1 MIATKLVFSSL
12 RRRPTGFIASFV
24 ALFLGATILMTFA
37 SLLDTRAAAGP
48 EAGKTLLIMACV
60 VGGWGLVIVLFA
72 TLSTLSLLIRQRTAE
87 LALLKS
93 VGATPS
99 QVGRMIVGE
108 AAAVAVLASATAVT
122 PSVFAGRWL
131 VGLLGDTGRV
141 PAGLAARFGP
151 IAVSMG
157 TGITLLAALTAAAV
171 AARQVTGQGAVEAI
185 REAGVDTRPTGRIRV
200 LGAAVVLASGLGCGV
215 VTMTVFTGTE
225 PALMAIGG
233 QGAILAAI
241 GFALLSPAL
250 LGPIAA
256 VLAAPLRRAGVS
268 GHLTVAHL
276 RVRSRQLS
284 GVLVPII
291 LFTGIATGTLT
302 MQAVE
307 NTAGTAPAKIASSI
321 ETLNYVVVGMIALF
335 AAVMLVNTV
344 VAAIVARRR
353 EFGQHRLVG
362 ATPSQVLPGRHRRR
376 RPGGGRRPVRL
387 ARGGGHRLPV
397 QRRQDRQARAGAGA
411 RFPSRHRRRR
421 GGPDPRFASGCGG
434 EGAAHSG
441 DPSRHPRLKAC
452 HISAPPRVRVTTD
465 R

>member
-24 ALFLGATILMTFA
+24 ALFFGATILMTFA

-72 TLSTLSLLIRQRTAE
+72 TLSTLSLLIRQRAAE

-99 QVGRMIVGE
+99 QITRMIVGE

-185 REAGVDTRPTGRIRV
+185 REAGVDTRPTGRTRV
-200 LGAAVVLASGLGCGV
+200 IGATAVLASGLGCGV
-215 VTMTVFTGTE
+215 VTMTVFTGNE

-268 GHLTVAHL
+268 GHLTAAHL
-276 RVRSRQLS
+276 RVRSRQLA

-302 MQAVE
+302 MQAIE
-307 NTAGTAPAKIASSI
+307 NTAGTAPAKIASSL
-321 ETLNYVVVGMIALF
+321 ETLNYVVVGMIVLF

-344 VAAIVARRR
+344 VAAIVERRR
-353 EFGQHRLVG
+353 EFGQQRLVG
-362 ATPSQVLPGRHRRR
+362 ATPSQVL
-376 RPGGGRRPVRL
+376 RL
-387 ARGGGHRLPV
+387 VGT
-397 QRRQDRQARAGAGA
+397 
-411 RFPSRHRRRR
+411 
-421 GGPDPRFASGCGG
+421 
-434 EGAAHSG
+434 EGAVLVAVGVLFGSLAAAVTVVPYSVARTG
-441 DPSRHPRLKAC
+441 RLVPEQALGFHLAIVAVAVALTLGSHLGAAAKALRTPA
-452 HISAPPRVRVTTD
+452 IQAGTRG
-465 R
+465 